1 MGVCGFVFVCS
12 LDVQYVPVSNQHVT
26 ISFACVVA
34 IAGVNAYVQT
44 VRRPDIALYDTS
56 VINIFYH
63 KLSCRYDGNP

>member
-1 MGVCGFVFVCS
+1 MRVCGCVFVCY
-12 LDVQYVPVSNQHVT
+12 LDLEYIPISNELVT

-44 VRRPDIALYDTS
+44 MRRPDI

-63 KLSCRYDGNP
+63 KLSCRYDGYH

>member
-1 MGVCGFVFVCS
+1 MDVCLLFGCAVHTNYFG
-12 LDVQYVPVSNQHVT
+12 L
-26 ISFACVVA
+26 
-34 IAGVNAYVQT
+34 